1 MYNGKGSSE
10 DWMNSVDANITS
22 GIAKNQ
28 ISIFYGLI
36 KDKLKKNIARKIFL
50 FIKLTY
56 QSKKF
61 VSLFKNYLS
70 SVTEDD

>member
-1 MYNGKGSSE
+1 MYNGKSSSE
-10 DWMNSVDANITS
+10 NWINLVDLNITS

-36 KDKLKKNIARKIFL
+36 KDKLKKNIVRKIFL

-61 VSLFKNYLS
+61 VSFFKNYLS
-70 SVTEDD
+70 SVAENN